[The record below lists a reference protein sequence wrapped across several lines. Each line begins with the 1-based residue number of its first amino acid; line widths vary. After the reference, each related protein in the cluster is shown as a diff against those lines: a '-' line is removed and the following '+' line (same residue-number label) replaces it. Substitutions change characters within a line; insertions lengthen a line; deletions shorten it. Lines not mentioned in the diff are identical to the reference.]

1 MKLSP
6 SNTNLSNNH
15 ATLGLLSVLLAFP
28 AMTAAAAVD
37 TIPQAGITVG
47 KGRAREAGAATRRVL
62 VDCDEAD
69 FLVEDFVVIEAGG
82 SNSTEEGYEGC
93 YEVADTLDDDLELSL
108 YKIDGDLTAAGGA
121 FYASDNNG
129 GYDEPIWFFASVAED
144 TATQNVTDSFLCFDL
159 DLNAAEDT
167 HPADVTNWG
176 LTIDGETSA
185 SRTCEFVT
193 TCGCTVD
200 DDDEEEDEEEEEADD
215 EDAVDGD
222 AGNSA
227 FSVITAT
234 SSGNNFALIA
244 GSACLLAFA
253 NGVRA

>member
-1 MKLSP
+1 MCSCY
-6 SNTNLSNNH
+6 
-15 ATLGLLSVLLAFP
+15 TLCVF
-28 AMTAAAAVD
+28 
-37 TIPQAGITVG
+37 Q
-47 KGRAREAGAATRRVL
+47 
-62 VDCDEAD
+62 
-69 FLVEDFVVIEAGG
+69 
-82 SNSTEEGYEGC
+82 
-93 YEVADTLDDDLELSL
+93 
-108 YKIDGDLTAAGGA
+108 
-121 FYASDNNG
+121 
-129 GYDEPIWFFASVAED
+129 PIWFFASVAED

-253 NGVRA
+253 NGVRAYISEVSPACEGWFEVGNAATVLKTRNSVA